1 MKKEIIKPVSTLLIY
16 LILVFTSC
24 NKNKNQHP
32 VPSFPFDVTI
42 NVELPS
48 YSNLTGVGGWAY
60 VYTGN
65 RNVIVYRKEINNF
78 IAFDRQSPKDID
90 NNCPQPL
97 TPDND
102 NFLQL
107 IDSCNNAIFSLYDGQ
122 PISNSDYGLRQ
133 YQTVW
138 DGQNKLR
145 IFN

>member
-1 MKKEIIKPVSTLLIY
+1 MLIY
-16 LILVFTSC
+16 LILVLTSC
-24 NKNKNQHP
+24 KKNQNQHP
-32 VPSFPFDVTI
+32 VPSFPFDITI
-42 NVELPS
+42 NIELPS

-65 RNVIVYRKEINNF
+65 RNIIIYRKEINNF
-78 IAFDRQSPKDID
+78 VAFDRQSPNDID
-90 NNCPQPL
+90 NNCAQPL
-97 TPDND
+97 TPDTD

-122 PISNSDYGLRQ
+122 AISNSDFGLRQ

-138 DGQNKLR
+138 DGQSKLR